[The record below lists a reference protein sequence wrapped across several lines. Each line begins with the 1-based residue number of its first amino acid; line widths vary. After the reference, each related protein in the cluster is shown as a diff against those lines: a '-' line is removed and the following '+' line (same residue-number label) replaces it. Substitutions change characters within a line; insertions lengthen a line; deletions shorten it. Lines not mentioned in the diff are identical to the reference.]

1 MSGPLA
7 LHGGGE
13 FQPGDEPFLRRLLDL
28 AALARA
34 DDARPI
40 RVELVTSAV
49 ARHRPEATFEFA
61 AVALR
66 RVAREAEVERGL
78 ELDIDIG
85 HARVVDAASA
95 ADPEMTRRIAG
106 SDLVYLP
113 GGDPDAV
120 IRILGGSAT
129 LRAIEAARARGAVVA
144 GASAGAMAM
153 GALTWTGDGYVPGFG
168 WAGDVVVVPH
178 APEVVPHAPEAGME
192 GRRGTVHAL
201 PRDRELMMLGLPER
215 SGVIGGPASWTVV
228 GGAGAWAW
236 TPGAAAP
243 LHAADGATIAVGL
256 SRYREKA

>member
-120 IRILGGSAT
+120 IRILGGSAA

-153 GALTWTGDGYVPGFG
+153 GALTWTRDGYVPGFG

-178 APEVVPHAPEAGME
+178 APEAGMA
-192 GRRGTVHAL
+192 GRRGTTVHAP
-201 PRDRELMMLGLPER
+201 PRDRELTILGLPER
-215 SGVIGGPASWTVV
+215 SGMIGRPGSWTVV

-243 LHAADGATIAVGL
+243 LHTADGATIAVGP

>member
-13 FQPGDEPFLRRLLDL
+13 FRPGDEPFLRRLLDL

-34 DDARPI
+34 DDARAI

-49 ARHRPEATFEFA
+49 ARHQPEATFEFA

-85 HARVVDAASA
+85 HARVVDAVSA

-120 IRILGGSAT
+120 IRILGGSAA
-129 LRAIEAARARGAVVA
+129 LRAIAAARARGAVVA

-153 GALTWTGDGYVPGFG
+153 GALTWTRDGYVPGFG

-178 APEVVPHAPEAGME
+178 APEAGMA
-192 GRRGTVHAL
+192 GRRGTAHDL
-201 PRDRELMMLGLPER
+201 PRGRELTILGLPER
-215 SGVIGGPASWTVV
+215 SGVIGRPGSWTVV

-236 TPGAAAP
+236 AHDAAAP
-243 LHAADGATIAVGL
+243 VHAADGAMIAVGP